1 MKAHGCSLVLVMCVL
16 DISEQQGA
24 GGKGRKGWST
34 TVCGG
39 GAVCAGSICQED
51 SRLEKGGPQQQ
62 KHAQMM

>member
-34 TVCGG
+34 TGCGG
-39 GAVCAGSICQED
+39 GRCVPAAFVKRTRGLKRAGPSNK
-51 SRLEKGGPQQQ
+51 STHK
-62 KHAQMM
+62 

>member
-34 TVCGG
+34 TVCGVPAAFVKRTRG
-39 GAVCAGSICQED
+39 LKRAGPSNK
-51 SRLEKGGPQQQ
+51 STHK
-62 KHAQMM
+62 